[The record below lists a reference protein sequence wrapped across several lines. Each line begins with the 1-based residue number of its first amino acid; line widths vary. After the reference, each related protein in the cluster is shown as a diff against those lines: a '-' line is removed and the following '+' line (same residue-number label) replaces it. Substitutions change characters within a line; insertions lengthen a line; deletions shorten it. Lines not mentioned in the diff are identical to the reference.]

1 MKIYVMVLLS
11 LLYIFD
17 FADRYIIVSIF
28 PYIKQEYALSDT
40 QCGLL
45 LSIVTWAVAVLII
58 PAGAI
63 IDRWSRKKSI
73 GIMGIF
79 WSLFTW
85 VAAVTTN
92 YWQLLTS
99 RIGIGA
105 GEAGYVSGGNAMI
118 AEMFPREKRGKMMG
132 VFQAMLPLGIALGL
146 MMGGFIAS
154 TWGWRHAF
162 GIVAIPGLIVSILF
176 FFVKDYKT
184 YALVET
190 KNADGRSAKVEKMS
204 RKEIVKEIFRS
215 KSLIWLAIGWTLAS
229 FATIA
234 VTAWGASVLQRYWNI
249 SVQLSNALV
258 SAHVMASAL
267 FFLLGGFLADW
278 LFKKNVKSRFA
289 IPAIALLVYAVFFLA
304 VFLTVGSTVAIV
316 LIIGSAV
323 TMVWMP
329 VIQAAIQDVA
339 HPGLRTSTGA
349 VIAFLQLVL
358 GNGLA
363 PVIFGMISDKFGLSS
378 MFVVITISSVL
389 SAIVFFVGMFFFKA
403 DLKRAKELD
412 QQLGVAA

>member
-1 MKIYVMVLLS
+1 
-11 LLYIFD
+11 
-17 FADRYIIVSIF
+17 
-28 PYIKQEYALSDT
+28 
-40 QCGLL
+40 
-45 LSIVTWAVAVLII
+45 
-58 PAGAI
+58 
-63 IDRWSRKKSI
+63 
-73 GIMGIF
+73 
-79 WSLFTW
+79 
-85 VAAVTTN
+85 
-92 YWQLLTS
+92 
-99 RIGIGA
+99 
-105 GEAGYVSGGNAMI
+105 MI

-146 MMGGFIAS
+146 TAGGFIAS

-162 GIVAIPGLIVSILF
+162 GVVAIPGLIVSILF

-190 KNADGRSAKVEKMS
+190 KKADDQLTKVEKMS

-229 FATIA
+229 FATVA
-234 VTAWGASVLQRYWNI
+234 VTAWGPSVLQRYWNI
-249 SVQLSNALV
+249 SVQFSNTLV

-267 FFLLGGFLADW
+267 FYLLGGFLADW

-289 IPAIALLVYAVFFLA
+289 IPAIALLVYAVFFLV

-329 VIQAAIQDVA
+329 VILAAIQDVA
-339 HPGLRTSTGA
+339 HPGLRTSTGV

-363 PVIFGMISDKFGLSS
+363 PVIFGMISDKFDLSS